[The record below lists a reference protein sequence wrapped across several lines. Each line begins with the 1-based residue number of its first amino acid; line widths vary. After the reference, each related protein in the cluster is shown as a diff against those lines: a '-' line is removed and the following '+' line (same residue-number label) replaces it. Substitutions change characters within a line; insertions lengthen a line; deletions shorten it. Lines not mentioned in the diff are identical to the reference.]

1 MNILSCRVDERLVHG
16 QYVREWL
23 VYYRPAQPIIIDDE
37 LMDDEFMSMVYK
49 ALAPLWIQTHVLTQ
63 ADAAAYLREQ
73 KDSGEEVMILAKTP
87 APFVT
92 LCEQDIGIERVT
104 LADKMYFSNR
114 LKLPPKIRASLAELI
129 RQGIDVAA
137 QISPTD
143 EAVAIEIKLETD
155 KRDAT

>member
-23 VYYRPAQPIIIDDE
+23 VYYRPAQLIIIDDE

-49 ALAPLWIQTHVLTQ
+49 ALAPLWIQTHALTQ
-63 ADAAAYLREQ
+63 AGAAAYLREQ
-73 KDSGEEVMILAKTP
+73 KDSGEGVMILAKTP